1 MLLWWGRPVNENRPE
16 RLLRAFFLRRLLVL
30 HAVPGP
36 GAGPGKGEVRIH
48 QRLFHGGKAN
58 RHERDGQPRRVI
70 LNPVTTRNR
79 GFRSEILIEPDR
91 HNGLD
96 EASVAQCHHIR
107 AVASVRI
114 NQVRGN
120 VGPVALARIRDT
132 VGLILDIPS

>member
-1 MLLWWGRPVNENRPE
+1 MLISGDVVDLDLGLPVE
-16 RLLRAFFLRRLLVL
+16 REAGFLRPAVLVTAQTLLAASPNVV
-30 HAVPGP
+30 HV
-36 GAGPGKGEVRIH
+36 V
-48 QRLFHGGKAN
+48 
-58 RHERDGQPRRVI
+58 
-70 LNPVTTRNR
+70 PVTTRNR
-79 GFRSEILIEPDR
+79 GFRSEVLIEPDR